1 MGWPNNYVQ
10 DGAGNISSKLKAC
23 IPGNDAST
31 TFLDVSG
38 NGANLAVEANNTTA
52 FDNEGFFKT
61 TKGATTPALAI
72 PQAKIAWNPYRESMI
87 LSFMLNRAAPSA
99 NEIILSLGGL
109 AAGYQGFY
117 LSHRSGS
124 QVRIIPIINAGTSVA
139 GTVDSTFNYS
149 EPMYETY
156 SKTITLQAATLASV
170 DGTFT
175 VPKNS
180 RIVEIIADTTVAWT
194 AATASLTVGTTAG
207 GTQYATGFDVKT
219 ITRGPTAAYTAA
231 QLSALDNVTTNTTVY
246 CRVASTTPNA
256 TGTTKVTLL
265 LARPAKGTH
274 ITIAFDAPTGSWYL
288 YKDGVLDPVSSS
300 YVGFSTG
307 AGAYSDVAS
316 LAELRVGGLPVANN
330 DDAVSVLGYGL
341 QFAKYEGALTSNIGL
356 IAKRLADTPRQPIT
370 ASEW

>member
-1 MGWPNNYVQ
+1 MAWP
-10 DGAGNISSKLKAC
+10 DEGRGDARLISSKLKAC

-38 NGANLAVEANNTTA
+38 NSANLAVEANNTTA

-61 TKGATTPALAI
+61 TTGVTTPALAI

-87 LSFMLNRAAPSA
+87 LSFMLNRSTPTV
-99 NEIILSLGGL
+99 NEIILSIGGL
-109 AAGYQGFY
+109 LAGYQGFY

-124 QVRIIPIINAGTSVA
+124 QLRIIPVINAGSSVA
-139 GTVDSTFNYS
+139 GTVDSTFLYS
-149 EPMYETY
+149 EPILETY
-156 SKTITLQAATLASV
+156 SKTITLQAATIASV
-170 DGTFT
+170 DGQMSI
-175 VPKNS
+175 PKNAK
-180 RIVEIIADTTVAWT
+180 ILDIFADTTVAWT
-194 AATASLTVGTTAG
+194 AATASLTVGNAVG
-207 GTQYATGFDVKT
+207 GAQYATGFDVKT
-219 ITRGPTAAYTAA
+219 VTRGPTAAYTAA
-231 QLSALDNVTTNTTVY
+231 QLTAMDNVGANTTIHF
-246 CRVASTTPNA
+246 RVASTTPNA
-256 TGTTKVTLL
+256 TGTTKVTVMM
-265 LARPAKGTH
+265 ARPAKGVH

-341 QFAKYEGALTSNIGL
+341 QFAKYEGALTTNIGL
-356 IAKRLADTPRQPIT
+356 IAKRLADTPRQPIS